1 MSHDGKFILRSAL
14 IHDSANQGLRYHVNK
29 EWPFVMDYSVTSVA
43 SVVSLMESDLE
54 ADSTSDG
61 YLSW

>member
-14 IHDSANQGLRYHVNK
+14 HVIHDSANQGLRYCVNK

-54 ADSTSDG
+54 ADS
-61 YLSW
+61 

>member
-14 IHDSANQGLRYHVNK
+14 IHDSANQGLRYRVNK

-54 ADSTSDG
+54 ADS
-61 YLSW
+61 